1 MFNKNELEN
10 LQNEMT
16 SMYRLL
22 NGIDNSND
30 WNFAKINSELV
41 DIRDRQR
48 IIEGM
53 LKQILEKLEK

>member
-10 LQNEMT
+10 LQNET
-16 SMYRLL
+16 ISIHRLL
-22 NGIDNSND
+22 TGIDSSND